1 MYSFN
6 FFNQNLKNKVC
17 FLFLVAVLQHCNMY
31 RRAIPVFGPVVLDT
45 KMSKIQNLKI
55 SGVQMKACSRNFCN
69 LINEIFP
76 QRKKLFGKIKI
87 SWIS

>member
-1 MYSFN
+1 M
-6 FFNQNLKNKVC
+6 
-17 FLFLVAVLQHCNMY
+17 
-31 RRAIPVFGPVVLDT
+31 FGPVVLDT

-76 QRKKLFGKIKI
+76 QRKKFLGRSRFPGLAKMIDCLF
-87 SWIS
+87 